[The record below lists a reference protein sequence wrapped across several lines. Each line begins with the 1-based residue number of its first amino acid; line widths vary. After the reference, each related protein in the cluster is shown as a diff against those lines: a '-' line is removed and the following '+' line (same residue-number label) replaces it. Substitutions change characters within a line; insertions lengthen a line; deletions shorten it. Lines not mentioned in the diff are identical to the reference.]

1 MMEEVE
7 ACEYAF
13 DQFIKNNE
21 SFLVLQSKGFIDLSY
36 EMILLEVCATFFLL
50 EPESRQQFFEDIE
63 KIKNTI
69 SAEVFEDE
77 SDFLDCIS
85 QTMEEIRDRQ

>member
-1 MMEEVE
+1 MGEVE

-13 DQFIKNNE
+13 DQFLKNNE
-21 SFLVLQSKGFIDLSY
+21 SFLTLHSRGYPELSC
-36 EMILLEVCATFFLL
+36 EMVLLEVCAAFFLL
-50 EPESRQQFFEDIE
+50 EPESRQQFFEEIE

-69 SAEVFEDE
+69 SSEIFEDE

-85 QTMEEIRDRQ
+85 QTMEEIRET